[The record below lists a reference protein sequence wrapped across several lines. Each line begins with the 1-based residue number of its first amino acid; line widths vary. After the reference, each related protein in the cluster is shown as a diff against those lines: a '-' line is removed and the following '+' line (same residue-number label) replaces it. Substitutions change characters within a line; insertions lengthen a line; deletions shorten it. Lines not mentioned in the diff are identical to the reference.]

1 MEVGEKGKRRA
12 SWDFN
17 KGRLHFFK
25 CITRGKIISDG
36 KPNLGC
42 DPKPSDGKGYDPNP
56 TLTQHCVGFSHPPN
70 SCFSGPSIFEVGE
83 HSSKASS
90 GMKPLAHTSTAKESS
105 IVSCDHLEAVWML
118 FFGYSIFV
126 TYHFKIPCLFGSITH
141 FPSLYFSH
149 YLWALYLSPDATL
162 FLFLFIYFF
171 LVPKLTE
178 PSEKKKK
185 TRT

>member
-1 MEVGEKGKRRA
+1 MEVAEKGKRRA

-25 CITRGKIISDG
+25 WITRGKIISDG

-90 GMKPLAHTSTAKESS
+90 GLKPLAYTSTAKESS

-118 FFGYSIFV
+118 IFGYSIFV
-126 TYHFKIPCLFGSITH
+126 THHS
-141 FPSLYFSH
+141 
-149 YLWALYLSPDATL
+149 
-162 FLFLFIYFF
+162 
-171 LVPKLTE
+171 
-178 PSEKKKK
+178 
-185 TRT
+185 

>member
-17 KGRLHFFK
+17 KGRLHLFK
-25 CITRGKIISDG
+25 WITRGKIISDG

-141 FPSLYFSH
+141 FHHSIFHTICGPYTCHPMQLYF
-149 YLWALYLSPDATL
+149 YFY
-162 FLFLFIYFF
+162 LFIFF
-171 LVPKLTE
+171 
-178 PSEKKKK
+178 
-185 TRT
+185 